1 MHKAINLEDKFSQF
15 SEHWAPR
22 RIAQVNN
29 YDVRIVKLKGEFVWH
44 SHADTDE
51 LFYVL
56 KGSLTIELR
65 DGAVTLSAGEMYV
78 VPRGVEH
85 RPVAAEECEVMLF
98 EPEDVVNTGAE
109 DSDLQADVVE
119 L

>member
-1 MHKAINLEDKFSQF
+1 MTKAINLTEKFSQF

-29 YDVRIVKLKGEFVWH
+29 YDVRIVKLLGEFVWH
-44 SHADTDE
+44 SHAETDE

-56 KGSLTIELR
+56 KGHLKIELR
-65 DGAVTLSAGEMYV
+65 DGEIAMGPGDLYV

-85 RPVAAEECEVMLF
+85 RPVAIEECEVMLF
-98 EPEDVVNTGAE
+98 EPEGVVNTGAE
-109 DSDLQADVVE
+109 DSDRQADVVNI
-119 L
+119 